1 MTREQMK
8 ERNLKIVE
16 DYKSGMEVKVIAI
29 KYNISKC
36 MISHIIKPL
45 DIPKGRYR
53 TSSGRCVNHP
63 DREAVK
69 HTRLCLECKRAYMR
83 AYMREQYRKHY
94 KPIGRNR
101 KQKLLPKPV
110 PVYVREELPP
120 RLEALRQKY
129 KNLDRFDL
137 QGISVRLSDFDYT
150 AQPKLKYSGM
160 IWR

>member
-53 TSSGRCVNHP
+53 TSSGKCVNHP

-110 PVYVREELPP
+110 PVYIREELPP

-129 KNLDRFDL
+129 KNLDRFDT
-137 QGISVRLSDFDYT
+137 QGISVRISDFEYD
-150 AQPKLKYSGM
+150 AQPKRSYF
-160 IWR
+160 WR

>member
-1 MTREQMK
+1 MNRQQQK
-8 ERNLKIVE
+8 ERNLKIIE
-16 DYKSGMEVKVIAI
+16 DYQSGMEVKVIAI

-53 TSSGRCVNHP
+53 TSSGKCVNHP
-63 DREAVK
+63 DIEAVK

-83 AYMREQYRKHY
+83 ERYRKHY
-94 KPIGRNR
+94 KSIGRNR

-120 RLEALRQKY
+120 RLEALREKY
-129 KNLDRFDL
+129 KNLDRLDV
-137 QGISVRLSDFDYT
+137 QGISVRISDFDYM
-150 AQPKLKYSGM
+150 AEPKLLLP
-160 IWR
+160 IHWR